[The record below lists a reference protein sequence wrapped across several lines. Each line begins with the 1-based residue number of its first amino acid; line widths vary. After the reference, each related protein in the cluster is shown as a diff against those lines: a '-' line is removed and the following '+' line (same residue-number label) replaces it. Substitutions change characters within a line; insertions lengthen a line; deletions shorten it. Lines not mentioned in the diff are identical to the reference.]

1 MAYYGFTRDVR
12 YVGYFETV
20 QHQQIVVAL
29 KTAIKQGQLVALSGI
44 VGCGKTRPCTVY
56 KRSWDMSRTSWSRSH

>member
-1 MAYYGFTRDVR
+1 MMCMLSEVMAYYGFTRDVR

-29 KTAIKQGQLVALSGI
+29 
-44 VGCGKTRPCTVY
+44 
-56 KRSWDMSRTSWSRSH
+56 